1 MKNQSILSVSQVCG
15 CFVKN
20 LVLLVHFSD
29 KHCTLMYSLLLH
41 TDHEM
46 ET

>member
-1 MKNQSILSVSQVCG
+1 MKNHSILSVCQVCFS
-15 CFVKN
+15 FVKN
-20 LVLLVHFSD
+20 LVRLVHFSD
-29 KHCTLMYSLLLH
+29 KHCTLKYSLLLH